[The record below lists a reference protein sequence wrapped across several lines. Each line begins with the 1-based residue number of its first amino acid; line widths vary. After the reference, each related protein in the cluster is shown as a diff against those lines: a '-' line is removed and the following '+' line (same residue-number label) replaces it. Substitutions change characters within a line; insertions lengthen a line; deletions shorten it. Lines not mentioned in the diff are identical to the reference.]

1 MTIKSISI
9 PGLILVALALTLPA
23 QAAGP
28 MRLPSNTCEETNCNA
43 RSVGGAVLAFGSF
56 AYAWV
61 GEFVAGNAQ
70 CVRFDVTEQ
79 ATDLEMIVIAPNG
92 VIFQNDD
99 KGAGF
104 CPLCPLVKINVAPI
118 GGWYTVR
125 IGRSTGGAVDAS
137 FTMLVSQYNPGNA
150 NCADPTP
157 PALLEIEGMK
167 AAKVRR

>member
-1 MTIKSISI
+1 MTIKSIL
-9 PGLILVALALTLPA
+9 GLILVALALTVPA
-23 QAAGP
+23 EAAGP
-28 MRLPSNTCEETNCNA
+28 MRLPSNTCEEINCHA
-43 RSVGGAVLAFGSF
+43 RTVGGAVLAFGSN

-79 ATDLEMIVIAPNG
+79 ATDLEMIVISPNG
-92 VIFQNDD
+92 AIFQNDD

-104 CPLCPLVKINVAPI
+104 CPLCPLVKINPAPI

-125 IGRSTGGAVDAS
+125 IGRSTGTAVDAS
-137 FTMLVSQYNPGNA
+137 FTMLISQYNPGNP

-157 PALLEIEGMK
+157 PALLEIQGMK